1 MLDPEPEVELA
12 PEPEPEPEPMEEAPT
27 AIPMSEFLQFDQPDA
42 VVTERVA
49 RARYLKAELMRA
61 SIWKDIVT
69 NQSPPVSLAVYNP
82 GNQSIR
88 RLFLQVCKHMDTSLA
103 TKVENA
109 RKLCGIAVRQQK
121 RWVQRPYSTPKEVQA
136 RARKAARDVSSM
148 TA

>member
-1 MLDPEPEVELA
+1 MEMEAGIHVNPASDHPRDMGPTPEAMLDPEPEVELA

-69 NQSPPVSLAVYNP
+69 NQIPPVNLAVYNP
-82 GNQSIR
+82 GNQSI
-88 RLFLQVCKHMDTSLA
+88 
-103 TKVENA
+103 
-109 RKLCGIAVRQQK
+109 
-121 RWVQRPYSTPKEVQA
+121 
-136 RARKAARDVSSM
+136 
-148 TA
+148 